1 MERNLASQSLER
13 KLKEVIVDFAEP
25 ESSMLDTDAPKCCKL
40 DSLEFEM
47 EPLEWVHQIET
58 WYARDQRNQI
68 VEKTGVGEEKT
79 NPSDWLEQLECCD
92 VNLELK
98 LEPQRIEKQKM
109 RERWH

>member
-1 MERNLASQSLER
+1 MERNFASQSLER
-13 KLKEVIVDFAEP
+13 KLKEVLVDVAEP

-47 EPLEWVHQIET
+47 EWEWVHQIET
-58 WYARDQRNQI
+58 WYARDQRNQN
-68 VEKTGVGEEKT
+68 VEKTGGGEEKT
-79 NPSDWLEQLECCD
+79 NRSGWLEQLECCD

-98 LEPQRIEKQKM
+98 LEPQRIESQKV